1 MINSDLEI
9 RLVRLERQTSLLTRL
24 VVSAISIAVAVV
36 AQILVEQ
43 YVGQPW
49 GLFALAAML
58 VLSNWFLYR
67 EVRLIEGPYIKMVE
81 QENAAHAH
89 APR

>member
-36 AQILVEQ
+36 AQILVGQ

-49 GLFALAAML
+49 GFFALAAML

-81 QENAAHAH
+81 QENAEHAH